1 MVQKWCRGGAEAVQ
15 RWCRGGAEAVQAP
28 MARAWGKEGGCKGLQ
43 GGCKRGARGAPRC
56 APWGWR
62 RGVVEAV
69 GGGTSLR
76 KPCSA
81 PRPPSPLPSSPVL
94 ALSESSSTR
103 SPSRPDPTGGAIETS
118 GRGGG
123 AVAGGEGGTPP
134 LMGPARAVE
143 SESGAAP
150 SLGAVA
156 LMAVLARALLGGAA
170 SVSKGTYGGVGGV
183 GASARASR
191 ASRAPSVGRA

>member
-1 MVQKWCRGGAEAVQ
+1 MR
-15 RWCRGGAEAVQAP
+15 
-28 MARAWGKEGGCKGLQ
+28 
-43 GGCKRGARGAPRC
+43 PR
-56 APWGWR
+56 GWR

-76 KPCSA
+76 KPRSA
-81 PRPPSPLPSSPVL
+81 PRPSSPLPSSPVL
-94 ALSESSSTR
+94 ALSESISTR

-118 GRGGG
+118 GRVGG
-123 AVAGGEGGTPP
+123 AVARGEGGTPP

-143 SESGAAP
+143 GESGAAA

-156 LMAVLARALLGGAA
+156 LMARALLGGAA

-183 GASARASR
+183 GAIARASR
-191 ASRAPSVGRA
+191 ASRALSVGRA